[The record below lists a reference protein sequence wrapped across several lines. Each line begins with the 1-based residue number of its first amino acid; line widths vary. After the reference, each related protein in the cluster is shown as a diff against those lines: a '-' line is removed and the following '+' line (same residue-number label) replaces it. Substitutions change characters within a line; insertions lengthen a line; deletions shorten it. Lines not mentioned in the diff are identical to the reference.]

1 MSIKKIIS
9 MILALLFVV
18 SIAFAATISPYIT
31 NYKSYESSLSVDR
44 EASLLTSDE
53 ESITIL
59 QLTDIQTYSLS
70 DCKDAYPAVKALV
83 DKHKPDMIVLT
94 GDNIADDSSHFVLSA
109 MINLFDSF
117 EIPWA
122 LVYGNHDRKSLV
134 SMREMSYLLEKS
146 EYCIF
151 KTGDLYDRYGNYY
164 YNIKLRG
171 EAVRSLIFMD
181 SARTNFTEEQV
192 EWYRDTVN
200 KIAEENG
207 KVLPSLVFF
216 HIPIPETVDA
226 HELYE
231 KNPEI
236 GTGVIQEEICEQD
249 ENTGF
254 FDAVRELGSTEAL
267 IYGHDHV
274 NNTIISYEDVL
285 FCYGTKTGPNSYYD
299 PEIQGGTLITV
310 TKDGFK
316 IEHVE

>member
-1 MSIKKIIS
+1 MKIKKIALIIS
-9 MILALLFVV
+9 VALVL
-18 SIAFAATISPYIT
+18 AATIYGIILNSRIT
-31 NYKSYESSLSVDR
+31 GSTSYESSLSVDKS
-44 EASLLTSDE
+44 AALLSSNED
-53 ESITIL
+53 SITIL
-59 QLTDIQTYSLS
+59 QLTDIQTRSLVQ
-70 DCKDAYPAVKALV
+70 CAAAYPKVKELV
-83 DKHKPDMIVLT
+83 DKYQPDLIVLT
-94 GDNIADDSSHFVLSA
+94 GDNISDGSPRTVLKA

-117 EIPWA
+117 ELPWA

-134 SMREMSYLLEKS
+134 SMEEMSAELEKS

-151 KTGDLYDRYGNYY
+151 KTGELYDRYGNYY
-164 YNIKLRG
+164 YNLELDG
-171 EAVRSLIFMD
+171 EIVRSLIFMD
-181 SARTNFTEEQV
+181 SARTHFTEEQV

-200 KIAEENG
+200 NIAEENG
-207 KVLPSLVFF
+207 STLTSLVFF
-216 HIPIPETVDA
+216 HIPIPETLDA
-226 HELYE
+226 HALYE

-254 FDAVRELGSTEAL
+254 FDAVKELGSTDAL

-274 NNTIISYEDVL
+274 NNTVITYEGVM